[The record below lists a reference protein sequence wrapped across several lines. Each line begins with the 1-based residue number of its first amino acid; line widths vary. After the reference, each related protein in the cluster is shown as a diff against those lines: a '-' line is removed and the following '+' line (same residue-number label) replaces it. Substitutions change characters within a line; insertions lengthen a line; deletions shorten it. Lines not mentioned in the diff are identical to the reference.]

1 MVYKHIN
8 NIEVTLHRNDR
19 VLEITE
25 KGNLRM
31 VDSNKSNGTKL
42 IIKECID
49 INMRRSLF
57 LYYKNKPFSLKP
69 AKHLTDV
76 EINLNDSISYF
87 PHIIEKE
94 LFKINS
100 IAILDSNNPKLA
112 LDDYMCKKNGI
123 IKWWDLYI
131 DESGLKIP
139 TSNQWFIVKKYE
151 KN

>member
-19 VLEITE
+19 VLEITDN
-25 KGNLRM
+25 GTLTM
-31 VDSNKSNGTKL
+31 IDSNKSNGTKL

-57 LYYKNKPFSLKP
+57 LYYKNKPFSFKT

-76 EINLNDSISYF
+76 EINLNESPSSF

-94 LFKINS
+94 TFKISS
-100 IAILDSNNPKLA
+100 IAILNSNNPKLA
-112 LDDYMCKKNGI
+112 LDDYMSKKNGI
-123 IKWWDLYI
+123 IKWWDLYT
-131 DESGLKIP
+131 DEFGRKIP
-139 TSNQWFIVKKYE
+139 TTNQWFTVKQIK
-151 KN
+151 